1 MTVGEMNYNL
11 SLLLEKNNLEVTQQP
26 YDLQM
31 AEADSKLVLS
41 MSLNVSNR
49 KFYIYIYICTEFNA
63 SRHNNHTKQFVFI
76 DLEV

>member
-49 KFYIYIYICTEFNA
+49 KFYIYIYVQNLMQVDIIIIQ
-63 SRHNNHTKQFVFI
+63 NNLF
-76 DLEV
+76 L

>member
-1 MTVGEMNYNL
+1 MSYNL
-11 SLLLEKNNLEVTQQP
+11 SLLLEKNNLEITQQP

-49 KFYIYIYICTEFNA
+49 KPYMYVQNLTMHLDISIA
-63 SRHNNHTKQFVFI
+63 QNNLF
-76 DLEV
+76 L